1 MNPWICSGLILSLSF
16 LVGCDDSSA
25 DAPGAPVVTQAQNGE
40 TVALARGA
48 TLTVELAGNPT
59 TGYQWTVARI
69 DADFLRDLGST
80 YEADSSAI
88 GSGGT
93 YAFRFEARKAGTT
106 DLALVYRRAWGTSAD
121 DETYSLTVDIQ
132 DGGAAASVVSL
143 EGTQWKLAAWSASSL
158 APADFNLTAAF
169 ADGQISG
176 RSAVNLYSG
185 SYSASANGAFSV
197 GMITMTL
204 MASDENS
211 MRAESLYHQ
220 LLAQARRHRVDQG
233 QLVLS
238 DSGDQDLLI
247 FDPQ

>member
-1 MNPWICSGLILSLSF
+1 MKPWVCAGLILSLCL

-25 DAPGAPVVTQAQNGE
+25 DARVVTQAQNGE
-40 TVALARGA
+40 TVALVRGE

-88 GSGGT
+88 GSGGM

-106 DLALVYRRAWGTSAD
+106 ALALVYRRAWETSAD
-121 DETYSLTVDIQ
+121 DATYSLTVEIQ
-132 DGGAAASVVSL
+132 GGGEATAVVSL
-143 EGTQWKLAAWSASSL
+143 EGTQWKLAAWSDPSL
-158 APADFNLTAAF
+158 APADFDVTADF
-169 ADGQISG
+169 DDGQISG
-176 RSAVNLYSG
+176 RSAVNLYGG
-185 SYSASANGAFSV
+185 SCSASANGAFSV

-211 MRAESLYHQ
+211 MRAESLYHG
-220 LLAQARRHRVDQG
+220 LLAQARRWRVDSDR
-233 QLVLS
+233 LVLS
-238 DSGDQDLLI
+238 NADGQDLLV
-247 FDPQ
+247 FDPR